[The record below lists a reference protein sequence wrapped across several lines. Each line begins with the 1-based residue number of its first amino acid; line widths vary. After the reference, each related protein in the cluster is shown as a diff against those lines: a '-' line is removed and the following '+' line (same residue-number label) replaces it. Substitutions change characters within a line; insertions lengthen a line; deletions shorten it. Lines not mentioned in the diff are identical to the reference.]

1 MSHYLTNFTLVLGIL
16 VSTGLKSQAQNTVE
30 KSASTLHVNQD
41 PRLDDLIA
49 RRIEFNKRLSVSSQG
64 FRILIYSGKQ
74 RQAAYSAQGLFKR
87 SYPDQ
92 ETYLTY
98 AFPNFRVTAGDY
110 KTKEDASRMLT
121 ELEKLLNDQSLLI
134 VPQKID
140 LTKVIDQDAQ

>member
-1 MSHYLTNFTLVLGIL
+1 MIKHIAYFTLCLGIL
-16 VSTGLKSQAQNTVE
+16 AVTGSKGQAQTTSE
-30 KSASTLHVNQD
+30 RPSTPLQVNQD
-41 PRLDDLIA
+41 PRLDDIIA
-49 RRIEFNKRLSVSSQG
+49 KRIEFNKRLAVSSQG
-64 FRILIYSGKQ
+64 YRILIYSGKQ

-87 SYPDQ
+87 AYPEQ

-110 KTKEDASRMLT
+110 KNKEDASRMLT
-121 ELEKLLNDQSLLI
+121 ELERLLNDQSLLI